1 MTKISNLPKASSSS
15 NNDLIVVVQGDKT
28 KSISK
33 ESFLGAVER
42 LSTQNAS
49 NIKGLQSQLAKK
61 SINKKSPVFTS
72 AVKALDPTDPN
83 HLTTKKYVDKELHN
97 VLRDDGTKKL
107 TTPLAYYKQPSVFSN
122 EDLISKKYADDL
134 LLGVLKTIVKTAAN
148 SLPSAAAG
156 DCFIMMEAFGV
167 FAENGPEVQ
176 MGDILI
182 CIENSKGGSYSSAGH
197 QFAILNTNVVTA
209 TEQNSGIL
217 KIATD
222 REVEEYSSDASALT
236 PKKLKDSLLSNSF
249 FNRTSIN
256 VSSYTVVESD
266 RGILAV
272 DNRRNSCTITLPSI
286 TSLKDP
292 EMFKLV
298 VKDEFGQ
305 ADIRNITVKAAGSS
319 IDGDTAKHLSNKYQA
334 ITIYNDGKNY
344 YIENNT
350 HATTSLS
357 EKVLQA
363 GVVYPS
369 VTGSAETLY
378 QASVDLS
385 DFDLGQGFV
394 VEVSGFFAANTNT
407 KTLAIEIDGTVTVT
421 NTTTSAPNS
430 DFFVARVTVMKEPR
444 YAVAYG
450 YLLLEGIA
458 ADTYVTNGLNMDWS
472 SSIIAKVTANCA
484 TAITDIQVYSM
495 LVEPLK

>member
-1 MTKISNLPKASSSS
+1 MKISNLPKATKPKNS
-15 NNDLIVVVQGDKT
+15 DLITIVQGNAT
-28 KSISK
+28 KVISVKDFTASLTKGASKLSSELSSLRADVFKRSLNK
-33 ESFLGAVER
+33 ENP
-42 LSTQNAS
+42 T
-49 NIKGLQSQLAKK
+49 LAKNLK
-61 SINKKSPVFTS
+61 IPSPKSPND
-72 AVKALDPTDPN
+72 AA
-83 HLTTKKYVDKELHN
+83 TKNYVDISAAHRVKTDGSSKIAAPLSYAGKFSFSAKDLVTKE
-97 VLRDDGTKKL
+97 
-107 TTPLAYYKQPSVFSN
+107 
-122 EDLISKKYADDL
+122 YADKL
-134 LLGVLKTIVKTAAN
+134 LDATMKTVKVLHSDSYPKASPGDIFVLKKEIQQFAGG
-148 SLPSAAAG
+148 PEIQAG
-156 DCFIMMEAFGV
+156 DM
-167 FAENGPEVQ
+167 
-176 MGDILI
+176 LI
-182 CIENSKGGSYSSAGH
+182 CIEESSGGTHGAAGS

-222 REVEEYSSDASALT
+222 TEVEKYSSDTSALT

-319 IDGDTAKHLSNKYQA
+319 IDGDTAKHLTNKYQA

-350 HATTSLS
+350 HAITSLS

-363 GVVYPS
+363 GIVYPS

-385 DFDLGQGFV
+385 DFDLGQGFI
-394 VEVSGFFAANTNT
+394 VEVSGYFAANTNT

-421 NTTTSAPNS
+421 NTTTTAPNA
-430 DFFVARVTVMKEPR
+430 DWFVARVTVMKEPR

-450 YLLLEGIA
+450 HLLLEGIA
-458 ADTYVTNGLNMDWS
+458 ADVYGTNALNMDWS
-472 SSIIAKVTANCA
+472 SSITAKVTANCA
-484 TAITDIQVYSM
+484 TAIADIQVYSM